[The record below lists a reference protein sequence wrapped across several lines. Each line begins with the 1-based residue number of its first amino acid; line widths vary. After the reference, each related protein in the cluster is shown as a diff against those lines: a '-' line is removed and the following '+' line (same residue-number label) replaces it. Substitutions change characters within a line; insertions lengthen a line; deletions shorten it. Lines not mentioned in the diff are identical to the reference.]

1 MNAGGIADGI
11 EPPTTL
17 VVIVV
22 GGPVGIVEMGVVV
35 CSIGVGL
42 TFEGDVQN
50 SSGIC
55 NDILDSMSDSLRADS
70 VTMLTSCAWMSLMPV
85 T

>member
-22 GGPVGIVEMGVVV
+22 GGPAGIVEMGVVV

-42 TFEGDVQN
+42 TFEGD
-50 SSGIC
+50 I
-55 NDILDSMSDSLRADS
+55 
-70 VTMLTSCAWMSLMPV
+70 
-85 T
+85 